1 MTGFA
6 RCEGGDARLT
16 WTWEVKSVNGK
27 SLDVRCRVPQGYEEF
42 EGLARSLVP
51 RYCKRGN
58 VQLNLGL
65 DRSETALRL
74 RVNQGLLDEL
84 VDLTRDLQEKTGA
97 APPRVDG
104 LLGIRGV
111 VETVEE
117 EESEAAQSARV
128 DALRGDLESLLAEL
142 VETRRLEGARLGALL
157 LDHLTAIAGLVEQAA
172 DLAALQPEAL
182 RARFDAQ
189 MAEFL
194 GDTNPLPE
202 ERLGQEVAVL
212 ISKADVRE
220 ELDRLR
226 AHIAA
231 ARDLL
236 AGGGPVGRKLDFLC
250 QELNREANTLCS
262 KSPDV
267 ELTRLGLDLKN
278 AIEQM
283 REQVQNLE

>member
-6 RCEGGDARLT
+6 RCEGGDSRLT

-27 SLDVRCRVPQGYEEF
+27 SLDVRSRVPQGYEEF

-51 RYCKRGN
+51 KFCKRGN

-65 DRSETALRL
+65 DRSETALSL
-74 RVNQGLLDEL
+74 RVNQGLLDQL
-84 VDLTRDLQEKTGA
+84 VALTKDLQEKTGA

-117 EESEAAQSARV
+117 EESEAAQTARME
-128 DALRGDLESLLAEL
+128 ALRGDLEALLKEL
-142 VETRRLEGARLGALL
+142 VENRRREGARLGTLL
-157 LDHLTAIAGLVEQAA
+157 LDHLSAIADLVERAA
-172 DLAALQPEAL
+172 ALAALQPEAL

-194 GDTNPLPE
+194 GESNPLPE

-236 AGGGPVGRKLDFLC
+236 SAGGPVGRKLDFLC

-267 ELTRLGLDLKN
+267 DLTRLGLDLKN